1 MSNILTPEKVNMAA
15 EAEPHEILFAIHKRV
30 VDTENLMAQYRTH
43 AQNLEVTIAMLQ
55 ERIEKLENQ
64 NDHLS
69 FHKDLKKEE
78 GGIPYTSV
86 YGEDEVK

>member
-43 AQNLEVTIAMLQ
+43 AQNLEVTIA
-55 ERIEKLENQ
+55 
-64 NDHLS
+64 
-69 FHKDLKKEE
+69 
-78 GGIPYTSV
+78 IP
-86 YGEDEVK
+86 G